1 MLLVNSRPTI
11 SVKEIIVMT
20 RMLSM
25 LFGGLMG
32 LGLVSVAQ
40 SADRQ
45 RPEPAGP
52 QGAERMFQRLDTN
65 QDGRIVLD
73 EIPDS
78 APDFVKQMLKR
89 ADANEDGVVTREEFE
104 AAMRQRGPRSD
115 AEPQGWGRP
124 PMGHGFGPP
133 EHSPRGERGRPQ
145 DARPGAGPRPA
156 DRPQAT
162 PARRPD
168 AAARAPRTR
177 QLAPGGWDPQ
187 VWFDRMDRDKD
198 GKLSPEEF
206 AAGMRLF
213 HRGMTRSGQPP
224 AAAPRSPRGRQAW
237 GPGPMQ
243 QPPQAG
249 APWRHG
255 PWGHGPMAQPP
266 QAWGPW
272 GGGPWGHG
280 PMAQPPRTGRAW
292 GQPWGQ
298 RWGQPPRMPGRSG
311 FGAGMSAEQRGEI
324 AKHMARARQQAEA
337 AWKRAAT
344 MRDQMLKRWAQKE
357 EGEADLQPDRERTP
371 RVEPKEPKAR
381 KEADQQKKQP
391 KQPKQPKAKPAND

>member
-1 MLLVNSRPTI
+1 
-11 SVKEIIVMT
+11 MT
-20 RMLSM
+20 RKLSM
-25 LFGGLMG
+25 LFGGLMA

-40 SADRQ
+40 SADAQ
-45 RPEPAGP
+45 RPGPAGP

-89 ADANEDGVVTREEFE
+89 ADENEDGVVTREEFQ
-104 AAMRQRGPRSD
+104 AAMRQRGPRGD

-124 PMGHGFGPP
+124 PMERGFGPA
-133 EHSPRGERGRPQ
+133 EGSPRGERGRPQ

-168 AAARAPRTR
+168 ATARAPRTR
-177 QLAPGGWDPQ
+177 ELAPGAWDPQ

-213 HRGMTRSGQPP
+213 HRGMTRPGRPT
-224 AAAPRSPRGRQAW
+224 AEAPRSPRGRQAW
-237 GPGPMQ
+237 GPGPM
-243 QPPQAG
+243 
-249 APWRHG
+249 
-255 PWGHGPMAQPP
+255 AQPP
-266 QAWGPW
+266 RTGAPW
-272 GGGPWGHG
+272 GGGPWG
-280 PMAQPPRTGRAW
+280 QQW
-292 GQPWGQ
+292 GQSPM
-298 RWGQPPRMPGRSG
+298 MPGRSG
-311 FGAGMSAEQRGEI
+311 FGAGMSAEQRAEI
-324 AKHMARARQQAEA
+324 AKHMDRARQQADA

-357 EGEADLQPDRERTP
+357 KVEADLQPERDRAP

-381 KEADQQKKQP
+381 KEADQRK
-391 KQPKQPKAKPAND
+391 KQPKQPKAKPASD